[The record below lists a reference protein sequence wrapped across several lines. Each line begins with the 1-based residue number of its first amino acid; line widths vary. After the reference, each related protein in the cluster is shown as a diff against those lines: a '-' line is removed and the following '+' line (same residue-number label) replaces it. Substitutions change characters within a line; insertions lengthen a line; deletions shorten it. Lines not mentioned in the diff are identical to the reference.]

1 MPAQRSFMKLRNL
14 GETGFIRKIRERF
27 PNSEARL
34 GIGDDAAVFDVPQGM
49 SVIYCSDLVAE
60 NTHFIRNLHP
70 ADSIAYKAVA
80 VNVSDVG
87 AMGGIPKY
95 FTLSIALPG
104 DLDLSWIDSF
114 LDGLARACK
123 DFNVTLLGG
132 DSSSAERIFIDVS
145 MMGWIET
152 GKEVRRSGAKPGD
165 GIYVTGTLG
174 ASAMGLDELRAGNS
188 NHPSVA
194 RHLYPNPR
202 HEIGRAIAAMAHAMM
217 DISDGLS
224 TDLHHIVEES
234 NVSARIDK
242 NRIPA
247 AEGANDAHILHG
259 GEDYELLI
267 VAQDLPKIVEGV
279 PITRIGE
286 ITASAGNPQI
296 VLVDNTNES
305 LLEPRGYEHFRI
317 G

>member
-1 MPAQRSFMKLRNL
+1 MKLRNL

-27 PNSEARL
+27 ASSEARL
-34 GIGDDAAVFDVPQGM
+34 GIGDDAAIFDVPAGM

-60 NTHFIRNLHP
+60 NTHFIRDLHP

-104 DLDLSWIDSF
+104 DLELSWIDTF
-114 LDGLARACK
+114 LDGLLRACEE
-123 DFNVTLLGG
+123 FHVTLLGG
-132 DSSSAERIFIDVS
+132 DSSSAERIFADVS
-145 MMGWIET
+145 MIGWIET

-174 ASAMGLDELRAGNS
+174 ASALGLDQLRAGNPT
-188 NHPSVA
+188 HPSVA
-194 RHLYPNPR
+194 RHLYPQPR
-202 HEIGRAIAAMAHAMM
+202 YEIGRAIAPMSHAMM

-224 TDLHHIVEES
+224 TDLHHIIEES
-234 NVSARIDK
+234 NVSARIDR

-247 AEGANDAHILHG
+247 AEGANEAHILHG

-267 VAQDLPKIVEGV
+267 VAPDLPQVVEGV

-286 ITASAGNPQI
+286 ITSVDGNPQL
-296 VLVDNTNES
+296 VLVENSTES
-305 LLEPRGYEHFRI
+305 LLQPRGYEHFKY
-317 G
+317 